1 MSKSLHSD
9 SIALL
14 AGIEG
19 GGTKFKC
26 AVATQDLKI
35 LRSKS
40 IDTSSPKETL
50 NKVRDFFSSC
60 QSNTRYI
67 SSIGI
72 GCFGPAQINRLST
85 RYGYI
90 ETTPKQGWSN
100 TNVLGFFK
108 KFFHA
113 PLAFDTD
120 VNVAARSEFEL
131 GAAKSYENFAYVTVG
146 TGIGVSVYM
155 GGNVAKGISHFESGH
170 QLVPRHPFDKEF
182 VGVCDFH
189 DDCLEGFASGPSI
202 EKRWGKNPEKIP
214 DDHMAWDIEG
224 YYLGVLC
231 VNLTLSYR
239 PDRIILGGGVMNRG
253 CLFKKIRQNYKF
265 LMGSYLEQNL
275 PLDKFI
281 VPAHLTNDSGVI
293 GALLLAKNEISE

>member
-1 MSKSLHSD
+1 MSKSLNSN

-113 PLAFDTD
+113 PSAFDTD

-146 TGIGVSVYM
+146 TGICVSVYM
-155 GGNVAKGISHFESGH
+155 GGNVAKGMSHFESGH
-170 QLVPRHPFDKEF
+170 LLVPRHPFDKEF

-202 EKRWGKNPEKIP
+202 EKRWSKNPEKIP

-281 VPAHLTNDSGVI
+281 VPAHLTNDSGVV

>member
-1 MSKSLHSD
+1 MLKSLNSD

-90 ETTPKQGWSN
+90 ETTPKQGWSD

-189 DDCLEGFASGPSI
+189 DDCL
-202 EKRWGKNPEKIP
+202 
-214 DDHMAWDIEG
+214 
-224 YYLGVLC
+224 
-231 VNLTLSYR
+231 
-239 PDRIILGGGVMNRG
+239 
-253 CLFKKIRQNYKF
+253 
-265 LMGSYLEQNL
+265 
-275 PLDKFI
+275 
-281 VPAHLTNDSGVI
+281 
-293 GALLLAKNEISE
+293 

>member
-1 MSKSLHSD
+1 MSKSLNSD

-50 NKVRDFFSSC
+50 NQVRDFFLSC
-60 QSNTRYI
+60 QSDIRCI

-100 TNVLGFFK
+100 INVLGFFK

-155 GGNVAKGISHFESGH
+155 GGNVAKGTSHFESGH

-202 EKRWGKNPEKIP
+202 EKRWDKNPEKIP
-214 DDHMAWDIEG
+214 DDHMAWDIQG

>member
-1 MSKSLHSD
+1 MSQSLNSG
-9 SIALL
+9 SMVLL

-26 AVATQDLKI
+26 AVATEDLKI

-40 IDTSSPKETL
+40 IDTSFPKETL
-50 NKVRDFFSSC
+50 DGVKDFFLAC
-60 QSNTRYI
+60 QDDIGRI
-67 SSIGI
+67 ASIGI
-72 GCFGPAQINRLST
+72 GCFGPAQVNSELPK
-85 RYGYI
+85 YGHI

-100 TNVLGFFK
+100 VDVLGFFK
-108 KFFHA
+108 RFFHV

-131 GAAKSYENFAYVTVG
+131 GAAKDYKNFAYVTVG

-155 GGNVAKGISHFESGH
+155 GGNVAKGTSHFESGH

-189 DDCLEGFASGPSI
+189 DDCIEGFASGPSI
-202 EKRWGKNPEKIP
+202 KKRWGKNPEKIP

-253 CLFKKIRQNYKF
+253 CLFKKIRQNFKA
-265 LMGSYLEQNL
+265 LLGSYLEQNFS
-275 PLDKFI
+275 LDEFI
-281 VPAHLTNDSGVI
+281 VPAGMANDSGI
-293 GALLLAKNEISE
+293 KGALLLARSQISG

>member
-1 MSKSLHSD
+1 MV
-9 SIALL
+9 LL

-26 AVATQDLKI
+26 AVATEDLKI

-40 IDTSSPKETL
+40 IDTSFPKETL
-50 NKVRDFFSSC
+50 DGVKDFFLAC
-60 QSNTRYI
+60 QDDIGRI
-67 SSIGI
+67 ASIGI
-72 GCFGPAQINRLST
+72 GCFGPAQVNSELPK
-85 RYGYI
+85 YGHI

-100 TNVLGFFK
+100 VDVLGFFK
-108 KFFHA
+108 RFFHV

-131 GAAKSYENFAYVTVG
+131 GAAKDYKNFAYVTVG

-155 GGNVAKGISHFESGH
+155 GGNVAKGTSHFESGH

-189 DDCLEGFASGPSI
+189 DDCLEGFASGSSI

-214 DDHMAWDIEG
+214 DDHMAWDIQG

-253 CLFKKIRQNYKF
+253 CLFKKIRRNYKF

>member
-1 MSKSLHSD
+1 MSKSLNSD

-50 NKVRDFFSSC
+50 NQVRDFFLSC
-60 QSNTRYI
+60 QSDIRCI

-72 GCFGPAQINRLST
+72 GCFGPAQINREST

-100 TNVLGFFK
+100 INVLGSFK

-155 GGNVAKGISHFESGH
+155 GGNVAKGTSHFESGH
-170 QLVPRHPFDKEF
+170 QLVSRHPFDKEF

-202 EKRWGKNPEKIP
+202 EKRWVKNPEKIP

-231 VNLTLSYR
+231 VNLTLNYR
-239 PDRIILGGGVMNRG
+239 PDKIILGGGVMNRR
-253 CLFKKIRQNYKF
+253 CLFNKIRQNYKF

-275 PLDKFI
+275 PPDKFI
-281 VPAHLTNDSGVI
+281 VPAHLSNDSGVI

>member
-1 MSKSLHSD
+1 MSQSLNSG
-9 SIALL
+9 SMVLL

-26 AVATQDLKI
+26 AVATEDLKI

-40 IDTSSPKETL
+40 IDTSFPKETL
-50 NKVRDFFSSC
+50 DGVKDFFLAC
-60 QSNTRYI
+60 QDDIGRI
-67 SSIGI
+67 ASIGI
-72 GCFGPAQINRLST
+72 GCFGPAQVNSELPK
-85 RYGYI
+85 YGHI

-100 TNVLGFFK
+100 VDVLGFFK
-108 KFFHA
+108 RFFHV

-131 GAAKSYENFAYVTVG
+131 GAAKDYKNFAYVTVG

-155 GGNVAKGISHFESGH
+155 GGNVAKGTSHFESGH

-189 DDCLEGFASGPSI
+189 DDCLEGFASGSSI

-214 DDHMAWDIEG
+214 DDHMAWDIQG

-253 CLFKKIRQNYKF
+253 CLFKKIRRNYKF

>member
-1 MSKSLHSD
+1 MSQSLNSD
-9 SIALL
+9 SMALL

-50 NKVRDFFSSC
+50 NQVRDFFLSC
-60 QSNTRYI
+60 QSDIRCI

-72 GCFGPAQINRLST
+72 GCFGPAQINREST

-100 TNVLGFFK
+100 INVLGFFK

-155 GGNVAKGISHFESGH
+155 GGNVAKGTSHFESGH
-170 QLVPRHPFDKEF
+170 QLVSRHPFDKEF

-202 EKRWGKNPEKIP
+202 EKRWVKNPEKIP

-231 VNLTLSYR
+231 VNLTLNYR
-239 PDRIILGGGVMNRG
+239 PDKIILGGGVMNRR
-253 CLFKKIRQNYKF
+253 CLFNKIRQNYKF

-275 PLDKFI
+275 PPDKFI
-281 VPAHLTNDSGVI
+281 VPAHLSNDSGVI

>member
-1 MSKSLHSD
+1 MV
-9 SIALL
+9 LL

-26 AVATQDLKI
+26 AVATEDLKI

-40 IDTSSPKETL
+40 IDTSFPKETL
-50 NKVRDFFSSC
+50 DGVKDFFLAC
-60 QSNTRYI
+60 QDDIGRI
-67 SSIGI
+67 ASIGI
-72 GCFGPAQINRLST
+72 GCFGPAQVNSELPK
-85 RYGYI
+85 YGHI

-100 TNVLGFFK
+100 VDVLGFFK
-108 KFFHA
+108 RFFHV

-131 GAAKSYENFAYVTVG
+131 GAAKDYKNFAYVTVG

-155 GGNVAKGISHFESGH
+155 GGNVAKGTSHFESGH

-189 DDCLEGFASGPSI
+189 DDCIEGFASGPSI
-202 EKRWGKNPEKIP
+202 KKRWGKNPEKIP

-253 CLFKKIRQNYKF
+253 CLFKKIRQNFKA
-265 LMGSYLEQNL
+265 LLGSYLEQNFS
-275 PLDKFI
+275 LDEFI
-281 VPAHLTNDSGVI
+281 VPAGMANDSGI
-293 GALLLAKNEISE
+293 KGALLLARSQISG

>member
-1 MSKSLHSD
+1 MSQSLNSGCMV
-9 SIALL
+9 LF

-26 AVATQDLKI
+26 AVATEDLKI

-40 IDTSSPKETL
+40 IDTSFPKETL
-50 NKVRDFFSSC
+50 DGVKDFFLAC
-60 QSNTRYI
+60 QDDIGRI
-67 SSIGI
+67 ASIGI
-72 GCFGPAQINRLST
+72 GCFGPAQVNSELPK
-85 RYGYI
+85 YGHI

-100 TNVLGFFK
+100 VDVLGFFK
-108 KFFHA
+108 RFFHV

-131 GAAKSYENFAYVTVG
+131 GAAKDYKNFAYVTVG

-155 GGNVAKGISHFESGH
+155 GGNVAKGTSHFESGH

-189 DDCLEGFASGPSI
+189 DDCIEGFASGPSI
-202 EKRWGKNPEKIP
+202 KKRWGKNPEKIP

-253 CLFKKIRQNYKF
+253 CLFKKIRQNFKA
-265 LMGSYLEQNL
+265 LLGSYLEQNFS
-275 PLDKFI
+275 LDEFI
-281 VPAHLTNDSGVI
+281 VPAGMANDSGI
-293 GALLLAKNEISE
+293 KGALLLARSQISG

>member
-72 GCFGPAQINRLST
+72 GCFGPAQINILST

-90 ETTPKQGWSN
+90 DTTPTQGWSN

-131 GAAKSYENFAYVTVG
+131 GAAKS
-146 TGIGVSVYM
+146 
-155 GGNVAKGISHFESGH
+155 
-170 QLVPRHPFDKEF
+170 
-182 VGVCDFH
+182 
-189 DDCLEGFASGPSI
+189 
-202 EKRWGKNPEKIP
+202 
-214 DDHMAWDIEG
+214 
-224 YYLGVLC
+224 
-231 VNLTLSYR
+231 
-239 PDRIILGGGVMNRG
+239 
-253 CLFKKIRQNYKF
+253 
-265 LMGSYLEQNL
+265 
-275 PLDKFI
+275 
-281 VPAHLTNDSGVI
+281 
-293 GALLLAKNEISE
+293 